1 MSLTST
7 LEWVGHRTMR
17 RTCGKEWIAK
27 LEAFEYLHRDLNM
40 EDLIQELVGLE
51 YPEAEQAAPLAEA
64 LRTYVALMTDR
75 HRAKRQL
82 PPKLRDVENLLLR
95 MPDNLPL
102 MRGSSIS
109 SSGGQSTAH
118 RRRGAR
124 RQTGVDENLDVSA
137 CIPYIRN
144 NDRKD

>member
-1 MSLTST
+1 
-7 LEWVGHRTMR
+7 MR

-40 EDLIQELVGLE
+40 EDFIQVLVDLE

-64 LRTYVALMTDR
+64 LRTYVAQMTDS

-82 PPKLRDVENLLLR
+82 PPKLRDVENFLLR

-102 MRGSSIS
+102 TRGSSIS
-109 SSGGQSTAH
+109 SSVGRSRKA
-118 RRRGAR
+118 RRRVPR
-124 RQTGVDENLDVSA
+124 RQTAGGADLDVSA